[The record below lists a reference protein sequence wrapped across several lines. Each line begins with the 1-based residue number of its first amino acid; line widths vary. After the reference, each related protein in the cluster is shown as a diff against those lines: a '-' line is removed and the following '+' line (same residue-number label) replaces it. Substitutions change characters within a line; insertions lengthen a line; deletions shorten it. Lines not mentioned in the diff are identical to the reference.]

1 MGVWENRFERGW
13 FLVFMF
19 MYGLIMLPLPWYYSE
34 TYVAGPWGV
43 PLFLF
48 GWIVHGGVV
57 IALTALFAVQCLK
70 RPEYRGFQAEPE
82 GADTHV

>member
-34 TYVAGPWGV
+34 TYVAPGACRCFSSAGSS
-43 PLFLF
+43 
-48 GWIVHGGVV
+48 
-57 IALTALFAVQCLK
+57 TAAWSSHSPRCS
-70 RPEYRGFQAEPE
+70 PCNA
-82 GADTHV
+82 